1 MENNEVRT
9 GQITIYLLISL
20 SAILVLIDTIE
31 IFQLIQAWE
40 KSLTL
45 SKTVFNSCLKWELI
59 FRTASS
65 FLSICAAL
73 SATLMSFGVLFHT
86 YGYQVKDFFSILFHY
101 LYMIFGA
108 IMCGL
113 SILAFFYFNSIFMV
127 CEKSNIS
134 KVANLE
140 DSKVFA
146 AGNLLTVIA
155 TLFLSVLVIF
165 FVMSTNINTFFHNSY
180 HAKSYGGSDLYRRV
194 FWSLLYKKKNN
205 RDLMRDAISAHE
217 NANEIRIEQGNE
229 IV

>member
-45 SKTVFNSCLKWELI
+45 SKSIFNSCLKWELI

-65 FLSICAAL
+65 FLSFCAAL
-73 SATLMSFGVLFHT
+73 SAILMSLGVLFHT

-101 LYMIFGA
+101 LYMIFGPL
-108 IMCGL
+108 MCGL
-113 SILAFFYFNSIFMV
+113 SILAIFNFTSVFNV
-127 CEKSNIS
+127 CEKTNIS
-134 KVANLE
+134 KVSNLD

-155 TLFLSVLVIF
+155 TFCLSIVVIF
-165 FVMSTNINTFFHNSY
+165 YVMGTNINSFFHNSY
-180 HAKSYGGSDLYRRV
+180 HAKSQGGSDLYRSV
-194 FWSLLYKKKNN
+194 FWSLLYKKKSN

-217 NANEIRIEQGNE
+217 NANEYRVDEGNP